1 MITTKFGGRPII
13 QGSSLQSYRRHFV
26 YPLSAAMAA
35 AGIIMLALL
44 IWLTI
49 KSDKQEAVQE
59 TEMARLV
66 ISSRVDFMLRNQS
79 DYATWDDSVAKLV
92 LALDES
98 WASDNIG
105 PYLYRTQGYEHSF
118 VIDAHDHT
126 TYASDHERVAQLNP
140 FRLVGL
146 PLRKTVTE
154 LRTKPVGGD
163 YRRSGVVRI
172 GDNLAAISIAAIIPD
187 PGKVKLPKGPAS
199 YLLFIDVLTPKQLLN
214 LGAERGLSNVRFLTA
229 KPGNSDSVGALE
241 LHGIDG
247 ASLGYLGWS
256 LERPGTTLR
265 GICLP
270 FLLGIMAILALT
282 TVRILYQCRR
292 AVEQTD
298 AAMLQSDMDA
308 REARQAL
315 DDLTI
320 ARAAAARADAE
331 SYRNLQRM
339 VLRDGLTDLPNRRS
353 FNEQFKER
361 LKAKDSHGSVAVVM
375 LDLSRFKVVN
385 DTHGHEAGDVLLA
398 ALAARLTAILRPD
411 EFIARLGGDE
421 FAALI
426 SYQQADDLTEFL
438 NRITVAFGL
447 PFEIAGVSL
456 TIGANIGVALVGR
469 DGVEA
474 NSLLAKADLAMYRAK
489 SVHSGEPCFYDSRM
503 DDAVRSRRELA
514 SDLRKAVKDNGF
526 ELHYQVQASIE
537 TAEIIGY
544 EALIRWRHPTRGS
557 ISPVVFISL
566 AEETGEI
573 VPLSIWILRQA
584 CFEAALWPTRVPVSV
599 NLSPLHLSDASL
611 IETVRAALA
620 DSGLP
625 PQRLTLELTESA
637 IIADR
642 RYALEQLRALKA
654 MGVAIAL
661 DDFGAGYSSLDV
673 LRSFPFDRI
682 KLDASFVAEVEDDE
696 QAVSILRSVTALG
709 NTLHMPVLAE
719 AVERASQL
727 AIISREGCSAVQ
739 GYLIG
744 RPSRTLADG
753 EHVRQI
759 MTLKPRSLTSDTE
772 AA

>member
-1 MITTKFGGRPII
+1 
-13 QGSSLQSYRRHFV
+13 
-26 YPLSAAMAA
+26 MAA

-49 KSDKQEAVQE
+49 KSDAQEAARE

-92 LALDES
+92 LNLDKG

-105 PYLYRTQGYEHSF
+105 PYLFRTQGYEHSF
-118 VIDAHDHT
+118 VINAHDT
-126 TYASDHERVAQLNP
+126 TIYASDHDRVSQLDP
-140 FRLVGL
+140 FRLIGPAL
-146 PLRKTVTE
+146 NKAIID
-154 LRTKPVGGD
+154 LRTKPVGED
-163 YRRSGVVRI
+163 HRRSGLVRI
-172 GDNLAAISIAAIIPD
+172 GDNLAAFSIAAIIPD
-187 PGKVKLPKGPAS
+187 PGKVKLPSGPAS
-199 YLLFIDVLTPKQLLN
+199 YLLFIDVLTPEQLLG
-214 LGAERGLSNVRFLTA
+214 LGSERRLTNMRFIKA
-229 KPGNSDSVGALE
+229 KPADNDTIGDFE
-241 LHGIDG
+241 IHGLDG
-247 ASLGYLGWS
+247 VPLGYLGWT
-256 LERPGTTLR
+256 LQKPGTALR

-270 FLLGIMAILALT
+270 VLLAIMIILALI

-292 AVEQTD
+292 AAEQTD
-298 AAMLQSDMDA
+298 AAMLQSALDA
-308 REARQAL
+308 HEARQAF
-315 DDLTI
+315 DDLNV

-331 SYRNLQRM
+331 AFQRLQRM

-353 FNEQFKER
+353 FNEEFKDR
-361 LKAKDSHGSVAVVM
+361 LKGKDSYASVAVIM

-385 DTHGHEAGDVLLA
+385 DTHGHEAGDVLLT
-398 ALAARLTAILRPD
+398 ALAARLTSILRPN

-426 SYQQADDLTEFL
+426 TYQHAEDLTEFL
-438 NRITVAFGL
+438 NRITIAFES
-447 PFEIAGVSL
+447 PFEIVGVNL

-469 DGVEA
+469 DGDEA

-489 SVHSGEPCFYDSRM
+489 SVHSGEPCFYNSRM

-514 SDLRKAVKDNGF
+514 SDLRKAVKDRSF
-526 ELHYQVQASIE
+526 ELHYQVQASVQ
-537 TAEIIGY
+537 TADVIGH
-544 EALIRWRHPTRGS
+544 EALVRWRHPIRGA
-557 ISPVVFISL
+557 ISPAVFIPL

-584 CFEAALWPTRVPVSV
+584 CFEAALWPNRIPVSV
-599 NLSPLHLSDASL
+599 NLSPVHLSDASL
-611 IETVRAALA
+611 IETVQAALA

-625 PQRLTLELTESA
+625 AERLTLELTESA

-642 RYALEQLRALKA
+642 RYALEQLTALKA
-654 MGVAIAL
+654 MGVSIAL

-744 RPSRTLADG
+744 RPSRTLVDA

-759 MTLKPRSLTSDTE
+759 MTLKPHSVASDTE